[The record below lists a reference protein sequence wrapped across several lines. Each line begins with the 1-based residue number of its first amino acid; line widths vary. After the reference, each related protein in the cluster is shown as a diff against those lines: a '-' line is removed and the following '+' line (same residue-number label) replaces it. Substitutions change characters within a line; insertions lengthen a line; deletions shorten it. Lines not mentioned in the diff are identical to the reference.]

1 MISPASRPPQVLI
14 VEDESV
20 IREILAEFLRL
31 DGFEVRE
38 AEGGKSALE
47 HFKAERPDLILTDWM
62 MENGNGEELV
72 RSVRAVDGSVPV
84 IVLSANTE
92 LTPESLRDYKID
104 RLISKPFDPDALIQQ
119 IKKILKNTGPA

>member
-1 MISPASRPPQVLI
+1 MASSASRAPQVLI

-38 AEGGKSALE
+38 AEGGRSALKN
-47 HFKAERPDLILTDWM
+47 FMTERPDLILTDWM
-62 MENGNGEELV
+62 MENGNGEELI
-72 RSVRAVDGSVPV
+72 RSIRAVDGNVPV

-92 LTPESLRDYKID
+92 LTPESLREFKIN

-119 IKKILKNTGPA
+119 IKKILTAPESA

>member
-1 MISPASRPPQVLI
+1 MASATSRPPQVLI

-31 DGFEVRE
+31 DGFDVRE
-38 AEGGKSALE
+38 AEGGRSALQN
-47 HFKAERPDLILTDWM
+47 FMTERPDLILTDWM

-72 RSVRAVDGSVPV
+72 RSIRAVDRNVPV

-92 LTPESLRDYKID
+92 LTPESLREFKIN

-119 IKKILKNTGPA
+119 IKKILTTPESA